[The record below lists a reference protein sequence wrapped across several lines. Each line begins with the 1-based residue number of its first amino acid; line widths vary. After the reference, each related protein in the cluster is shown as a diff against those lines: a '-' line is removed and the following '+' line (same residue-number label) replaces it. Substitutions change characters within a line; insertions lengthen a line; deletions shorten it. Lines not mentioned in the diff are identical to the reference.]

1 MRKLTILAA
10 AIAATA
16 MLPATASA
24 ITCYTVLDRSDA
36 TIYQD
41 TQPPFDLSEGGG
53 SAREAMRNRQEF
65 MTISETDR
73 CPQIAAPVGATGYR
87 PATVDEIVSGIRE
100 YAKVQPGDATATA
113 GRGGARASAAPAR
126 SSPSS
131 SRKY

>member
-41 TQPPFDLSEGGG
+41 VQPPFDLSEGGG
-53 SAREAMRNRQEF
+53 SAREAMRGRHEF

-100 YAKVQPGDATATA
+100 YAKVQPGDTTA